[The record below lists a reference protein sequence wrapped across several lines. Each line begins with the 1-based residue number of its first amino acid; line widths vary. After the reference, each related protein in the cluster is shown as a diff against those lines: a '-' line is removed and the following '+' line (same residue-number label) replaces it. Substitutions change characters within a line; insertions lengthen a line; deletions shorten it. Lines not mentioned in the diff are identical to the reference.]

1 MKLEITNMTC
11 GYGTKEIAGGITLG
25 VRSGEVLC
33 LLGPNGAGKTTFFKT
48 ILGFLSLIQGKITVD
63 GRDISGFS
71 TAELARIIGY
81 VPQSHTPPF
90 PYPVLEVVT
99 MGRTAHLGLFAVPS
113 RNDRE
118 IALAAL
124 AALNITYLKDQPY
137 TEISGGER
145 QLVLIARAIT
155 QEPRI
160 LIMDEP
166 TSNLDFGNQVRVLG
180 RIHHLV
186 QRGLGV
192 IMTTHF
198 PNHAFLAADQVA
210 MMKEGRIYRMG
221 SPDEVITEEILRE
234 VYGVG
239 VKITGIRWNGA
250 VIKACI
256 PLLEEIA

>member
-11 GYGTKEIAGGITLG
+11 GYGTKEIVGEITME
-25 VRSGEVLC
+25 VQSGKVLC

-48 ILGFLSLIQGKITVD
+48 ILGFLSLMKGEITLN

-71 TAELARIIGY
+71 PVELARVIGY

-113 RNDRE
+113 RSDRE
-118 IALAAL
+118 IALEAL
-124 AALNITYLKDQPY
+124 ATLNIAYLKDKPY

-210 MMKEGRIYRMG
+210 VMKEGRIYKTG
-221 SPDEVITEEILRE
+221 SPDKVITEEILRE

-239 VKITGIRWNGA
+239 VKIASIHRNGA
-250 VIKACI
+250 DIKACI